1 MKKYE
6 QIKAKY
12 REKAFPI
19 IDEWTFDEAV
29 KELLDESAAL
39 KAAIARMFE
48 LLKRKNRAL
57 WKLKAIYFYRL
68 FQWSM
73 EGKRL
78 APEDDEPE
86 NFFMECIGKH
96 TKRKS
101 EWGKDADMFDDARIV
116 CIKKAEEYK

>member
-1 MKKYE
+1 MKWE

-12 REKAFPI
+12 KDRAFPI
-19 IDEWTFDEAV
+19 IDESIFDAAV
-29 KELLDESAAL
+29 KELLDENAAL

-78 APEDDEPE
+78 APADDEPE

-101 EWGKDADMFDDARIV
+101 EWGKDANMFDNARIV
-116 CIKKAEEYK
+116 CIKKAEEYE